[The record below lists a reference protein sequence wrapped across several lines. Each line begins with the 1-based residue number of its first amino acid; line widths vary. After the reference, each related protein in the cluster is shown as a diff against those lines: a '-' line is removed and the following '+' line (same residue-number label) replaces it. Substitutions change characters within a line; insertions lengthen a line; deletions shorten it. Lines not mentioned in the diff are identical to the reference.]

1 MNFFN
6 NLVVKKVPTRDE
18 AQNMTNLVATRREA
32 KEINDNFYA
41 HLRNSAKHEDQD
53 EYTSEVVNTGY
64 FNYRDLPRTTPI
76 YPYDQFCMIY
86 QQDLP
91 FCVGTRIMCTANSGD
106 PLHFNGDIGTIV
118 KIEKKGEELT
128 VTMNREYDGR
138 DLSIT
143 TIERYFKRRPPVAG
157 PPIVRYRG
165 LPFTHGWACTIH
177 KAQGMTLR
185 NLIVI
190 PNAVF
195 MEAQAYVA
203 LSRVTH
209 SSGLRLL
216 DRIPPHFVLSV
227 PLVDEMYRSMK
238 RLTL

>member
-1 MNFFN
+1 KYFSIYELTKNLRQTEEDFVRNLNLLRTGDRACLNFFN

-138 DLSIT
+138 DL
-143 TIERYFKRRPPVAG
+143 
-157 PPIVRYRG
+157 
-165 LPFTHGWACTIH
+165 
-177 KAQGMTLR
+177 
-185 NLIVI
+185 
-190 PNAVF
+190 
-195 MEAQAYVA
+195 
-203 LSRVTH
+203 
-209 SSGLRLL
+209 
-216 DRIPPHFVLSV
+216 
-227 PLVDEMYRSMK
+227 
-238 RLTL
+238 